1 LFGGGGEFGGGD
13 GKEGGGDG
21 GDIGQDLQSVCTY
34 FCSPTYGRT
43 ASTTCCSNAGVKPSG

>member
-34 FCSPTYGRT
+34 SCSPTYGRT